1 MEDEG
6 CGGVEGGG
14 SVLSRLNCA
23 VGELVSLLALDAPSD
38 DDLSASLAAADKA
51 LGADLAEGLRL
62 EVLSR
67 GALTVRRPRP
77 TRTTLRAW
85 VPRCCRLTAPGPP
98 NRMPRRPRRGGSRPA
113 KRWQRCASGAEG
125 RSRRV

>member
-23 VGELVSLLALDAPSD
+23 VRELVSLLALDAPSD
-38 DDLSASLAAADKA
+38 DDLSASLAAADEA
-51 LGADLAEGLRL
+51 LGAGLGQGLRL
-62 EVLSR
+62 EVPSR

-77 TRTTLRAW
+77 TRPALRAW
-85 VPRCCRLTAPGPP
+85 VQRCCRLTAPGPP

-113 KRWQRCASGAEG
+113 RPWQRCASGAEG